1 MEGGLLLSGS
11 YADGEADR
19 PSVKFLDFAGRRLY
33 SRGDRAHDGGY
44 ADAAL
49 FGDGDCAVLRYGDEG
64 YCVDFLRDRETVW
77 NREVSE
83 RGAFNLFCDGERIL
97 VDAAPAVRVSTLTA
111 LDMDGATLWE
121 TRWEESLR
129 FAGILACAE
138 GYLAYGYRVEAE
150 ENYPFAVCVDAQGAE
165 VWRCE
170 GQERGEVAAAC
181 VDGEGVLLLIDSFE
195 GPMPQTRF
203 VLKKAL
209 ELKLKVLIVINKIDR
224 PDARCEEVVGEILD
238 LLIDLEADES
248 TIENPILY
256 VSARKGTATL
266 DLDTPG
272 TDLRPLFDAIL
283 KYIPAPEGDPDGPA
297 QVLISTIDYSEYVGR
312 IGVGRITRG
321 VFKAGMNVVHT
332 NVQTGVTSQPWRLG
346 NLYQYDGLKRVDA
359 EEVRMGDIVALSGA
373 ADLSIGDTVCAP
385 ECIEGLPFVKI
396 SEPTVTMTFQVNDSP
411 FAGREGTY
419 VTSRHLR
426 ARLMREL
433 QTDVSLRVS
442 DTDSTDA
449 FEVCGRG
456 ELHLSIL
463 IENMRRQG
471 YEFAVSKP
479 RVIYREIDG
488 VKCEPIERL
497 VVDTPQ
503 ASAGAV
509 IEKIGRRRGT
519 LEHMS
524 GQDRVRLEFLVPSRG
539 LFGYRSEFMTD
550 TRGEGIMSAVFER
563 YEPVKGDIP
572 HRSVGALVAHESGV
586 STPYALFYAQERGTL
601 FIGAQQNVY
610 EGMIVGQNS
619 RPDDLV
625 VNVCKQK
632 HVTNMR
638 NASASEDAMRLI
650 SVHPMTLEECLEFID
665 DDELLEITPKNLR
678 MRKRIL
684 NAGDR
689 ARQWRY
695 KQD

>member
-1 MEGGLLLSGS
+1 MQEIRRFGS
-11 YADGEADR
+11 SVLAQIKTLVYNI
-19 PSVKFLDFAGRRLY
+19 SVKFICKGRRPPPAQKGRPTLVREDLRNVAIIAHVDHGKTTLVNEMLKQGGTFRDNQVVQDRVMD
-33 SRGDRAHDGGY
+33 SGDLER
-44 ADAAL
+44 
-49 FGDGDCAVLRYGDEG
+49 
-64 YCVDFLRDRETVW
+64 
-77 NREVSE
+77 E
-83 RGAFNLFCDGERIL
+83 RGI
-97 VDAAPAVRVSTLTA
+97 T
-111 LDMDGATLWE
+111 
-121 TRWEESLR
+121 
-129 FAGILACAE
+129 ILAKNTSTTYN
-138 GYLAYGYRVEAE
+138 GVKI
-150 ENYPFAVCVDAQGAE
+150 NIVDTPGHADFG
-165 VWRCE
+165 
-170 GQERGEVAAAC
+170 GEVERVLKM
-181 VDGEGVLLLIDSFE
+181 VDGVLLLVDSFE

-224 PDARCEEVVGEILD
+224 PDARCDEVVNEILD
-238 LLIDLEADES
+238 LLIDLEADET

-266 DLDTPG
+266 DLDKPG

-297 QVLISTIDYSEYVGR
+297 QVLVSTIDYSEYVGR
-312 IGVGRITRG
+312 IGVGRVVRG
-321 VFKAGMNVVHT
+321 KFTEGMTVVHT
-332 NVQTGVTSQPWRLG
+332 NLETGVTSQPWRLSG
-346 NLYQYDGLKRVDA
+346 LFQYDGLKRVPA
-359 EEVRMGDIVALSGA
+359 REVGMGDIVALCGME
-373 ADLSIGDTVCAP
+373 DISIGDTVCAP
-385 ECIEGLPFVKI
+385 ACVEGLPFVKI

-433 QTDVSLRVS
+433 QTDVSLRVN
-442 DTDSTDA
+442 DTDTTDA

-479 RVIYREIDG
+479 QVIYKEIDG

-509 IEKIGRRRGT
+509 IEKIGRRRGV

-524 GQDRVRLEFLVPSRG
+524 GLDRVRMEFLVPSRG

-550 TRGEGIMSAVFER
+550 TRGEGIMSSTFER

-572 HRSVGALVAHESGV
+572 HRSVGALVAHETGT
-586 STPYALFYAQERGTL
+586 STSYGLFYAQERGTL
-601 FIGAQQNVY
+601 FIGAGQEVY
-610 EGMIVGQNS
+610 EGMICGQNA

-650 SVHPMTLEECLEFID
+650 SVHPLTLEECLEFID

-678 MRKRIL
+678 MRKKIL

-695 KQD
+695 QNS

>member
-1 MEGGLLLSGS
+1 MNVPENGRWEAGYMNIKREDLRNIAIIAHVDHGKTTLVDGMLKQSGTFRENQ
-11 YADGEADR
+11 AVQDR
-19 PSVKFLDFAGRRLY
+19 VMDSNDIER
-33 SRGDRAHDGGY
+33 
-44 ADAAL
+44 
-49 FGDGDCAVLRYGDEG
+49 
-64 YCVDFLRDRETVW
+64 
-77 NREVSE
+77 E
-83 RGAFNLFCDGERIL
+83 RGITIL
-97 VDAAPAVRVSTLTA
+97 SKNTAVHYNGTKINIVDTPGHA
-111 LDMDGATLWE
+111 DFG
-121 TRWEESLR
+121 
-129 FAGILACAE
+129 
-138 GYLAYGYRVEAE
+138 
-150 ENYPFAVCVDAQGAE
+150 
-165 VWRCE
+165 
-170 GQERGEVAAAC
+170 GEVERVLKM
-181 VDGEGVLLLIDSFE
+181 VDGVLLLVDSFE

-209 ELKLKVLIVINKIDR
+209 DLRLKVLIVINKIDR

-266 DLDTPG
+266 DLEQPG
-272 TDLRPLFDAIL
+272 QDLRPLFDAIL
-283 KYIPAPEGDPDGPA
+283 KYIPAPEGDVDGPA
-297 QVLISTIDYSEYVGR
+297 QVLISTIDYNEYVGR

-321 VFKAGMNVVHT
+321 VFRSGMNVIHT
-332 NVQTGVTSQPWRLG
+332 NLETGVTSPMWRLSG
-346 NLYQYDGLKRVDA
+346 LFQYDGLKRVPA
-359 EEVRMGDIVALSGA
+359 EEVKMGDIVALCGME
-373 ADLSIGDTVCAP
+373 DISIGDTVCDPAHV
-385 ECIEGLPFVKI
+385 EGLPFVKI

-411 FAGREGTY
+411 FAGREGQY

-433 QTDVSLRVS
+433 QTDVSLRVN

-479 RVIYREIDG
+479 QVIYQEIDG

-509 IEKIGRRRGT
+509 IEKIGRRRGV

-524 GQDRVRLEFLVPSRG
+524 GLDRVRMEFLVPSRG

-550 TRGEGIMSAVFER
+550 TRGEGIMSSSFER

-572 HRSVGALVAHESGV
+572 HRNVGALVCFETGV
-586 STPYALFYAQERGTL
+586 STSYGLFYAQERGTL
-601 FIGAQQNVY
+601 FVGAGQEVY
-610 EGMIVGQNS
+610 MGMICGQNA

-625 VNVCKQK
+625 VNICKQK

-650 SVHPMTLEECLEFID
+650 SVHPLTLEECLEFID

-684 NAGDR
+684 DHNQRSR
-689 ARQWRY
+689 ANRQNNG
-695 KQD
+695 

>member
-1 MEGGLLLSGS
+1 MIREDIRNIAIIAHVDHGKTTLVDQMLKQGGAYHENQQTVDRVMDSG
-11 YADGEADR
+11 DIER
-19 PSVKFLDFAGRRLY
+19 E
-33 SRGDRAHDGGY
+33 RGITILAKNT
-44 ADAAL
+44 
-49 FGDGDCAVLRYGDEG
+49 AVYYGDTKINI
-64 YCVDFLRDRETVW
+64 VDTPGHADF
-77 NREVSE
+77 
-83 RGAFNLFCDGERIL
+83 G
-97 VDAAPAVRVSTLTA
+97 
-111 LDMDGATLWE
+111 
-121 TRWEESLR
+121 
-129 FAGILACAE
+129 
-138 GYLAYGYRVEAE
+138 
-150 ENYPFAVCVDAQGAE
+150 
-165 VWRCE
+165 
-170 GQERGEVAAAC
+170 GEVERVLKM
-181 VDGEGVLLLIDSFE
+181 VDGVLLLVDSFE

-224 PDARCEEVVGEILD
+224 PDQRCEEVTGEILD
-238 LLIDLEADES
+238 LLIDLDADES
-248 TIENPILY
+248 TLDNPILY

-266 DLDTPG
+266 SMDEPGVDLK
-272 TDLRPLFDAIL
+272 PLFESIL

-312 IGVGRITRG
+312 IGVGRVVRG
-321 VFKAGMNVVHT
+321 KFKQGMNVVHT
-332 NVQTGVTSQPWRLG
+332 NLETGVTSPQWRLG
-346 NLYQYDGLKRVDA
+346 NLYTYQALRRVDA
-359 EEVRMGDIVALSGA
+359 GEVSMGDIVALSGA
-373 ADLSIGDTVCAP
+373 ENISIGDTVCDP
-385 ECIEGLPFVKI
+385 TCIEGLPFVKI

-411 FAGREGTY
+411 FAGREGQY

-433 QTDVSLRVS
+433 QTDVSLRVN
-442 DTDSTDA
+442 DTDTTDA

-479 RVIYREIDG
+479 QVIYKMIDG

-509 IEKIGRRRGT
+509 IEKIGRRRGI
-519 LEHMS
+519 LESMT
-524 GQDRVRLEFLVPSRG
+524 GLDRVRLEFLVPSRG

-550 TRGEGIMSAVFER
+550 TRGEGIMSSVFEK

-572 HRSVGALVAHESGV
+572 HRSAGAMICFETGT
-586 STPYALFYAQERGTL
+586 STSYGLFYAQERGTL
-601 FIGAQQNVY
+601 FIGAGQEVY
-610 EGMIVGQNS
+610 AGMICGQNAH
-619 RPDDLV
+619 PMDLA

-650 SVHPMTLEECLEFID
+650 SVHPLSLEECLEFID
-665 DDELLEITPKNLR
+665 DDELLEITPKSLR
-678 MRKRIL
+678 MRKKIL
-684 NAGDR
+684 DHQLR
-689 ARQWRY
+689 AKSRKPEQ
-695 KQD
+695 K

>member
-1 MEGGLLLSGS
+1 MIREDIRNIAIIAHVDHGKTTLVDQMLKQGGAYHENQQTVDRVMDSG
-11 YADGEADR
+11 DIER
-19 PSVKFLDFAGRRLY
+19 
-33 SRGDRAHDGGY
+33 
-44 ADAAL
+44 
-49 FGDGDCAVLRYGDEG
+49 
-64 YCVDFLRDRETVW
+64 
-77 NREVSE
+77 E
-83 RGAFNLFCDGERIL
+83 RGI
-97 VDAAPAVRVSTLTA
+97 T
-111 LDMDGATLWE
+111 
-121 TRWEESLR
+121 
-129 FAGILACAE
+129 ILAKNTAVH
-138 GYLAYGYRVEAE
+138 YG
-150 ENYPFAVCVDAQGAE
+150 NTKINIVDTPGHADFG
-165 VWRCE
+165 
-170 GQERGEVAAAC
+170 GEVERVLKM
-181 VDGEGVLLLIDSFE
+181 VDGVLLLVDSFE

-209 ELKLKVLIVINKIDR
+209 DLGLKVLIVINKIDR
-224 PDARCEEVVGEILD
+224 PDQRCEEVTGEILD

-248 TIENPILY
+248 TLDNPIMY

-266 DLDTPG
+266 NLEEPG
-272 TDLRPLFDAIL
+272 TDLKPLFDAIL

-312 IGVGRITRG
+312 IGVGRVVRG
-321 VFKAGMNVVHT
+321 KFKQGMNVVYT
-332 NVQTGVTSQPWRLG
+332 NLETGVTSSQWRLG
-346 NLYQYDGLKRVDA
+346 NLYTYQALRRVDA
-359 EEVRMGDIVALSGA
+359 AEVSMGDIVALSGA
-373 ADLSIGDTVCAP
+373 ENISIGDTVCDP
-385 ECIEGLPFVKI
+385 TCIEGLPFVKI

-411 FAGREGTY
+411 FAGREGQY

-433 QTDVSLRVS
+433 QTDVSLRVN
-442 DTDSTDA
+442 DTETTDA

-479 RVIYREIDG
+479 QVIYKVIDG

-509 IEKIGRRRGT
+509 IEKIGRRRGI
-519 LEHMS
+519 LESMT
-524 GQDRVRLEFLVPSRG
+524 GLDRVRLEFLVPSRG

-550 TRGEGIMSAVFER
+550 TRGEGIMSSVFEK

-572 HRSVGALVAHESGV
+572 HRSAGAMICHET
-586 STPYALFYAQERGTL
+586 STSTSYGLFYAQERGTL
-601 FIGAQQNVY
+601 FIGAGQEVY
-610 EGMIVGQNS
+610 MGMICGQNAHNM
-619 RPDDLV
+619 DLT

-650 SVHPMTLEECLEFID
+650 SVHPLSLEECLEFID

-678 MRKRIL
+678 MRKKIL
-684 NAGDR
+684 DHQLR
-689 ARQWRY
+689 AKAR
-695 KQD
+695 KPEMK

>member
-1 MEGGLLLSGS
+1 MIREDIRNIAIIAHVDHGKTTLVDQLLKQGGI
-11 YADGEADR
+11 YRENQQTVDR
-19 PSVKFLDFAGRRLY
+19 VMDSNDLER
-33 SRGDRAHDGGY
+33 
-44 ADAAL
+44 
-49 FGDGDCAVLRYGDEG
+49 
-64 YCVDFLRDRETVW
+64 
-77 NREVSE
+77 E
-83 RGAFNLFCDGERIL
+83 RGI
-97 VDAAPAVRVSTLTA
+97 T
-111 LDMDGATLWE
+111 
-121 TRWEESLR
+121 
-129 FAGILACAE
+129 ILAKNTAVH
-138 GYLAYGYRVEAE
+138 YG
-150 ENYPFAVCVDAQGAE
+150 NTKINIVDTPGHADFG
-165 VWRCE
+165 
-170 GQERGEVAAAC
+170 GEVERVLKM
-181 VDGEGVLLLIDSFE
+181 VDGVLLLVDSFE

-224 PDARCEEVVGEILD
+224 PDARCDEVVNEILD
-238 LLIDLEADES
+238 LLIDLDADED
-248 TIENPILY
+248 TLENPIMY
-256 VSARKGTATL
+256 VSARKGTATA
-266 DLDTPG
+266 DLEVPG
-272 TDLRPLFDAIL
+272 TDLRPLFDAII
-283 KYIPAPEGDPDGPA
+283 KYIPAPEGDPEGPA

-321 VFKAGMNVVHT
+321 KFTEGMSVVCT
-332 NVQTGVTSQPWRLG
+332 NLETGKTSQNWRMSGLF
-346 NLYQYDGLKRVDA
+346 QYDGLKRVPA
-359 EEVRMGDIVALSGA
+359 KEVSMGDIVALCGME
-373 ADLSIGDTVCAP
+373 DISIGDTVCVP
-385 ECIEGLPFVKI
+385 SCVEGLPFVKI
-396 SEPTVTMTFQVNDSP
+396 SEPTVTMTFCVNDSP
-411 FAGREGTY
+411 FAGREGQY

-433 QTDVSLRVS
+433 QTDVSLRVN
-442 DTDSTDA
+442 DTDTTDA

-479 RVIYREIDG
+479 QVIYKVIDG

-509 IEKIGRRRGT
+509 IEKIGRRRGV
-519 LEHMS
+519 LESMS
-524 GQDRVRLEFLVPSRG
+524 GLDRVRLEFLVPSRG

-550 TRGEGIMSAVFER
+550 TRGEGIMSSSFEK

-572 HRSVGALVAHESGV
+572 HRNVGALVAHETGT
-586 STPYALFYAQERGTL
+586 STSYGLFYAQERGTL
-601 FIGAQQNVY
+601 FIGAGQEVY
-610 EGMIVGQNS
+610 EGMICGQNA

-650 SVHPMTLEECLEFID
+650 SVHPLTLEECLEFID

-678 MRKRIL
+678 MRKKIL
-684 NAGDR
+684 TAGDR
-689 ARQWRY
+689 ARQWRN
-695 KQD
+695 KQN